1 MRFAGSA
8 IEDFMGS
15 SPNYGE
21 LGTAN
26 AANKG
31 REQIASIY
39 GDAKVAGMGMS
50 QAAETEAHG
59 LITEAQG
66 KLGAA
71 QQQAS
76 NMGQIGGLLGQ
87 GIGGLGGL
95 FKGGGVS
102 GGGGYGKISDPT
114 DSFKAAGI
122 TGPIYDFTT

>member
-59 LITEAQG
+59 IITAAKG
-66 KLGAA
+66 DYMAA

-76 NMGQIGGLLGQ
+76 NMSQIGGMLGQ

-95 FKGGGVS
+95 FRNPAPAGAGWGAS
-102 GGGGYGKISDPT
+102 GGRPGGY
-114 DSFKAAGI
+114 
-122 TGPIYDFTT
+122 

>member
-76 NMGQIGGLLGQ
+76 NMSQMGGLLGQ

-95 FKGGGVS
+95 FKGGGQAAANVNA
-102 GGGGYGKISDPT
+102 GYSPGLGIPFADFENYGYDPR
-114 DSFKAAGI
+114 G
-122 TGPIYDFTT
+122 